1 MHILLPLGSFALDH
15 IGDASGDIDAVYTDE
30 VASTLC
36 GSKLLE
42 IDNVVSND
50 VLLDNTSLSCGDLIR
65 VLA

>member
-1 MHILLPLGSFALDH
+1 MHILRPLCSLALDH
-15 IGDASGDIDAVYTDE
+15 IRDASGDIDAVYTNE

-50 VLLDNTSLSCGDLIR
+50 VLLDHTGLSSGDLIR